1 MEEQDLVQGAAQAAI
16 KSIQSGETAEPEQSS
31 QEPSQTPQDHVACMQ
46 CGYNMADISLPTP
59 AEEERREYLRCIL
72 GKRPYKKTYTL
83 YEGEIT
89 ISFELLSQVDSARMA
104 PILAKINQD
113 ENATE
118 LMRMT
123 ESVNLKLLFYLRQFN
138 DTSYKVPETFD
149 KWREVYTDRFSEFDE
164 SVPALL
170 IRVLLEFLRL
180 ADMLPS
186 AGLDENFWKGAG
198 LA

>member
-1 MEEQDLVQGAAQAAI
+1 MEEQDLVQGAAKAAI
-16 KSIQSGETAEPEQSS
+16 ASIQSEAPAEPEQSP
-31 QEPSQTPQDHVACMQ
+31 QDPSQIPQAPVACVR
-46 CGYNMADISLPTP
+46 CGHSVTDIASTAP
-59 AEEERREYLRCIL
+59 EEEEKREYLRCIL

-83 YEGEIT
+83 YDGDIT
-89 ISFELLSQVDSARMA
+89 ISFELLSQVDSARMG
-104 PILAKINQD
+104 PMLTKINQN
-113 ENATE
+113 ENATD
-118 LMRMT
+118 LTMMT
-123 ESVNLKLLFYLRQFN
+123 ESINLKLLFYLRQFN
-138 DTSYKVPETFD
+138 DISYTVPENLDNWQDVFMG
-149 KWREVYTDRFSEFDE
+149 RFAEFDE

>member
-16 KSIQSGETAEPEQSS
+16 KSIQSEAPAEPEQSP
-31 QEPSQTPQDHVACMQ
+31 QEPSQMPQDPVACLR
-46 CGYNMADISLPTP
+46 CGYNITDITSPTP
-59 AEEERREYLRCIL
+59 GDEEKREYLRCIL

-83 YEGEIT
+83 YDGDIT
-89 ISFELLSQVDSARMA
+89 ISFELLSQMDSARMG
-104 PILAKINQD
+104 PMLTKINQN
-113 ENATE
+113 ENATD
-118 LMRMT
+118 LTRMT
-123 ESVNLKLLFYLRQFN
+123 ESINLKLLFYLRQFN
-138 DTSYKVPETFD
+138 DISYTVPENLD
-149 KWREVYTDRFSEFDE
+149 NWQEVFTDRFTEFDE